1 VATPCRLLHFRCV
14 LFLCGCVSGSVCV
27 HFNMIVYGQARLS
40 GLFLD
45 EAGAMWLLNVAWF
58 VSGVCCSCEA
68 V

>member
-1 VATPCRLLHFRCV
+1 M
-14 LFLCGCVSGSVCV
+14 